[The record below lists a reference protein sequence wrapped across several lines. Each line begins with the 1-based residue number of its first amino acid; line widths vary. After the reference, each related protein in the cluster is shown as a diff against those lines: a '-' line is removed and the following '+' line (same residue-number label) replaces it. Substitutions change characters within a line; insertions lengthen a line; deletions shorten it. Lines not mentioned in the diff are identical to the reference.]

1 MKEKKTDKK
10 VLFRASLEKRLKD
23 PEFRKG
29 YDAVDAEIRLA
40 VEIAEARTRP
50 RTSPGAGGAVLDN
63 QAKPAKPVFRRE
75 TRK

>member
-40 VEIAEARTRP
+40 VEIAEARARP
-50 RTSPGAGGAVLDN
+50 RTSTSRRRRGPG
-63 QAKPAKPVFRRE
+63 
-75 TRK
+75 